1 MNQSEVFEAVFVR
14 VCDGPLMPK
23 TEPIKKILAANR
35 SEIAIRIFR
44 AATELGLRTVAVYS
58 AEDRLGLHRFKAD
71 EAYQVGAGKGPVQ
84 AYLDIDGIIALAK
97 QYEVDAIHPGYGFLS
112 ENPAFA
118 RACEK
123 AGITFVG
130 PTPELLELLG
140 DKTAAR
146 RLAAAADVPTLPGT
160 ENAVKS
166 GAEAHKI
173 AKDIGYPVIVKAAMG
188 GGGRGMRVVHD
199 EAQLTARLEEAQGE
213 AKSAFGDAS
222 VFLEKYLPRA
232 RHLEVQILADHH
244 GNLLHLYERDCSV
257 QRRHQKV
264 VEVAPAAN
272 LPSSIRAELCDAAVR
287 LARKANYRNA
297 GTVEFLYDVDAQ
309 TWYFIEVN
317 PRIQVEHTVTEVVT
331 GIDLVQ
337 AQILIAQGHKLHD
350 APLSLPKQADVPLY
364 GAALQCRVTT
374 EDPER
379 GFAPDYGKI
388 STYRSPAGFGIRLDG
403 GTAYAGAVL
412 AAYYDSLLVKV
423 TAWGKDLPEACRR
436 MDRALREFR
445 IRGVTTNIPFVENV
459 VNHPRFR
466 AGEITTSFLDD
477 SPELFRFSRRGDRAT
492 RLLSYL
498 GDVILNGNPEV
509 KGKKTPDGFE
519 SAAVPATPAT
529 VPPPGTRQLLQQL
542 GPKKFAA
549 WARKEKRLLITDTTF
564 RDAHQSLMAT
574 RVRTYDLLA
583 TASAV
588 ARRLP
593 NLFSL
598 EMWGGATFD
607 TAMRFL
613 HEDPWQRL
621 RELRGR
627 VPNIC
632 FQMLLRGANAV
643 GYASY
648 PDNVIHVFVRE
659 AYAQGIDIF
668 RIFDSLNSIENM
680 RVSIDAA
687 LESGGVCEAAICY
700 SGDILDSGRPKYS
713 LKYYIAMAKEL
724 EKLGA
729 HFLAIKDMAG
739 LCKPYAAHQLV
750 KEMREEIG
758 IPIHFHTHDTSG
770 INAASVL
777 KAADAGVDIADAA
790 IASMSGGTSQPNL
803 NSIVEALR
811 NTPRDTQLDIE
822 TLNECSDYWETV
834 RAYYLPFDS
843 GPKAGSARLYQ
854 HEIPG
859 GQYTNLR
866 EQAAAMGLGH
876 RWREVERTYADVNQL
891 FGDIVKV
898 TPSSKVVGDMT
909 LFLMAKEMKPADVL
923 KLPEKHELALPNS
936 VVEMFS
942 GVLGV
947 PPGGWPKKLQKII
960 LRGAAPIKGRSSAS
974 MPPADFEK
982 ERVAL
987 EKKLGHA
994 IRRDDLLSY
1003 LLYPDVFTKYD
1014 KFHQTYS
1021 DVSVLPT
1028 PPFFYGLK
1036 SGEEITV
1043 DIESGKTLIIKFLTA
1058 SDAHPDGTRTLFFEL
1073 NGQPREV
1080 NVRDRSLRIVER
1092 THPKADPAEQG
1103 QVGAPT
1109 AAVVS
1114 SVAVQANQ
1122 AVERGA
1128 KLLTLEAMKMQS
1140 NIYAPIAGKVTK
1152 LLVSPGQHVEAK
1164 DLLVAIAP

>member
-1 MNQSEVFEAVFVR
+1 MKKN
-14 VCDGPLMPK
+14 K
-23 TEPIKKILAANR
+23 PIRKLLAANR

-44 AATELGLRTVAVYS
+44 AANELGLRTVAIYS
-58 AEDRLGLHRFKAD
+58 EQDRLALHRFKAD
-71 EAYQVGAGKGPVQ
+71 EAYQVGAGKGPVE
-84 AYLDIDGIIALAK
+84 AYLDIAGIVALAK
-97 QYEVDAIHPGYGFLS
+97 EKGVDAIHPGYGFLA

-123 AGITFVG
+123 AGITFIG

-146 RLAAAADVPTLPGT
+146 RLAAAADVRVLPGT
-160 ENAVKS
+160 EKSVKS
-166 GAEAHKI
+166 ILEAEKI
-173 AKDIGYPVIVKAAMG
+173 AFEIGYPVIVKAAMG

-199 EAQLTARLEEAQGE
+199 ASQLAQKLEEAQGE
-213 AKSAFGDAS
+213 ARSAFGDAS
-222 VFLEKYLPRA
+222 VFLEKYLPHA
-232 RHLEVQILADHH
+232 RHIEVQILGDEH

-264 VEVAPAAN
+264 VEVAPASN
-272 LPSSIRAELCDAAVR
+272 LPPGIREELCGAAVR

-297 GTVEFLYDVDAQ
+297 GTVEFLYDIDAQ
-309 TWYFIEVN
+309 KWYFIEVN

-331 GIDLVQ
+331 GIDLVRS
-337 AQILIAQGHKLHD
+337 QILVAQGHKLHEE
-350 APLSLPKQADVPLY
+350 PISLPAQENIPLH

-374 EDPER
+374 EDPEKN
-379 GFAPDYGKI
+379 FAPDYGKI

-403 GTAYAGAVL
+403 GTAYSGAVL
-412 AAYYDSLLVKV
+412 ASYYDSLLVKV
-423 TAWGKDLPEACRR
+423 TAWGSNLPEACQR

-445 IRGVTTNIPFVENV
+445 IRGVKTNIPFVENV
-459 VNHPRFR
+459 VNHPKFR
-466 AGEITTSFLDD
+466 SGEVTTAFLDD
-477 SPELFRFSRRGDRAT
+477 YPELFKFPSRGDRAT
-492 RLLSYL
+492 KLLSYI

-509 KGKKTPDGFE
+509 KGKQIPQDLETAVAP
-519 SAAVPATPAT
+519 SAPGID
-529 VPPPGTRQLLQQL
+529 PPSGTRQMLREL

-588 ARRLP
+588 AQRLP
-593 NLFSL
+593 NLFSV

-607 TAMRFL
+607 TSLRFL
-613 HEDPWQRL
+613 HEDPWLRL
-621 RELRGR
+621 RELRER
-627 VPNIC
+627 IPNIC

-648 PDNVIHVFVRE
+648 PDNVIKEFVRE
-659 AYAQGIDIF
+659 SFAQGIDIF
-668 RIFDSLNSIENM
+668 RIFDSLNSIDNM

-700 SGDILDSGRPKYS
+700 TGDILDDGRPKYS
-713 LKYYIAMAKEL
+713 LKYYVTMAKQL

-739 LCKPYAAHQLV
+739 LCKPYAAFELV
-750 KEMREEIG
+750 KKLREEID

-770 INAASVL
+770 LNAASIL
-777 KAADAGVDIADAA
+777 KASDAGVDVADAA
-790 IASMSGGTSQPNL
+790 VAAMSGGTSQPNL
-803 NSIVEALR
+803 NAIVESLR
-811 NTPRDTQLDIE
+811 HTPRDTQLDIE
-822 TLNECSDYWETV
+822 TLNQCSDYWETV
-834 RAYYLPFDS
+834 RTYYLPFDS
-843 GPKAGSARLYQ
+843 GPKSGSARLYQ

-866 EQAAAMGLGH
+866 EQATTMGLGH
-876 RWREVERTYADVNQL
+876 RWREVEKMYADVNQL

-909 LFLMAKEMKPADVL
+909 LFLMAKEMTPADIL
-923 KLPEKHELALPNS
+923 NLDEKHDLSLPNS

-942 GVLGV
+942 GVLGI
-947 PPGGWPKKLQKII
+947 PPGGWPKKVQNII
-960 LRGAAPIKGRSSAS
+960 LRGQPPVKGRPSAN
-974 MPPADFEK
+974 MPPANFK
-982 ERVAL
+982 EERKLL
-987 EKKLGHA
+987 EAKTGHA
-994 IRRDDLLSY
+994 IRHDDLLSY
-1003 LLYPDVFTKYD
+1003 LLYPEVFTKYA
-1014 KFHQTYS
+1014 KFRQSYS

-1028 PPFFYGLK
+1028 PTFFYGLK

-1043 DIESGKTLIIKFLTA
+1043 EIESGKSLIIKFLTT
-1058 SDAHPDGTRTLFFEL
+1058 SEPHPDGTRTLFFEL

-1080 NVRDRSLRIVER
+1080 NVRDRALRVIER
-1092 THPKADPAEQG
+1092 AHPKADPADPG
-1103 QVGAPT
+1103 QVAAPT
-1109 AAVVS
+1109 AGIVS
-1114 SVAVQANQ
+1114 SIAVQLNH

-1140 NIYAPIAGKVTK
+1140 NIYAPISGRITK
-1152 LLVSPGQHVEAK
+1152 LLVAPGQNVEAK

>member
-1 MNQSEVFEAVFVR
+1 M
-14 VCDGPLMPK
+14 
-23 TEPIKKILAANR
+23 AANR

-44 AATELGLRTVAVYS
+44 AANELGLRTVAIYS
-58 AEDRLGLHRFKAD
+58 QEDRLALHRFKAD
-71 EAYQVGAGKGPVQ
+71 EAYQVGAGKGPVE
-84 AYLDIDGIIALAK
+84 AYLDIAGIVTLAK
-97 QYEVDAIHPGYGFLS
+97 EKGVDAIHPGYGFLA

-118 RACEK
+118 RACGK
-123 AGITFVG
+123 AGVTFVG

-146 RLAAAADVPTLPGT
+146 RLAASAGVPVLPGT
-160 ENAVKS
+160 EESVS
-166 GAEAHKI
+166 STQEAAKI
-173 AKDIGYPVIVKAAMG
+173 AEEIGYPVIVKAAMG
-188 GGGRGMRVVHD
+188 GGGRGMRVVQN
-199 EAQLTARLEEAQGE
+199 AGQLEARLEEAQGE
-213 AKSAFGDAS
+213 ARSAFGDGS

-232 RHLEVQILADHH
+232 RHLEVQILADQH
-244 GNLLHLYERDCSV
+244 GNVLHLYERDCSV

-272 LPSSIRAELCDAAVR
+272 LPESVRTELCDAAVR

-297 GTVEFLYDVDAQ
+297 GTVEFLYDVDSKK
-309 TWYFIEVN
+309 WYFIEVN
-317 PRIQVEHTVTEVVT
+317 PRIQVEHTVTEMVT
-331 GIDLVQ
+331 GTDLVRS
-337 AQILIAQGHKLHD
+337 QILVAQGHKLHEE
-350 APLSLPKQADVPLY
+350 PLALPQQEKVPLY

-374 EDPER
+374 EDPEKN
-379 GFAPDYGKI
+379 FAPDYGKI

-412 AAYYDSLLVKV
+412 APYYDSLLVKV
-423 TAWGKDLPEACRR
+423 TAWGRKLPEACQR

-445 IRGVTTNIPFVENV
+445 IRGVKTNIPFVENV
-459 VNHPRFR
+459 VNHPKFR
-466 AGEITTSFLDD
+466 AGEVLTSFLDD
-477 SPELFRFSRRGDRAT
+477 SPELFRFSERGDRAT
-492 RLLSYL
+492 KLLSYL

-509 KGKKTPDGFE
+509 KGKKVPE
-519 SAAVPATPAT
+519 SLETSVLPAILLRE
-529 VPPPGTRQLLQQL
+529 PPSGTRQLLQKL
-542 GPKKFAA
+542 GPVKFAA

-574 RVRTYDLLA
+574 RVRTHDLLA

-588 ARRLP
+588 AQRLP
-593 NLFSL
+593 NLFSM

-607 TAMRFL
+607 TSLRFL

-621 RELRGR
+621 RELRKR
-627 VPNIC
+627 MPNIC

-648 PDNVIHVFVRE
+648 PDNVIIEFVRE
-659 AYAQGIDIF
+659 AHAQGIDIF

-680 RVSIDAA
+680 RVSIDAV
-687 LESGGVCEAAICY
+687 LETGAVCEPAICY
-700 SGDILDSGRPKYS
+700 TGDILDKDRPKYS
-713 LKYYIAMAKEL
+713 LKYYVAMAKQL

-739 LCKPYAAHQLV
+739 LCKPYAAFELV
-750 KEMREEIG
+750 KTLREEIA
-758 IPIHFHTHDTSG
+758 IPVHFHTHDTSG
-770 INAASVL
+770 LNAASVL
-777 KAADAGVDIADAA
+777 KAADAGVDVADAA

-811 NTPRDTQLDIE
+811 HTPRDTQLDIE

-834 RAYYLPFDS
+834 RTYYAPFDS

-866 EQAAAMGLGH
+866 EQAASMGLGH
-876 RWREVERTYADVNQL
+876 RWREAEKMYAEVNQL

-909 LFLMAKEMKPADVL
+909 LFLMAKEIQPGDLL
-923 KLPEKHELALPNS
+923 KLDEKHDVSLPNS

-960 LRGAAPIKGRSSAS
+960 LRGAAPLRGRPSAN
-974 MPPADFEK
+974 MEPVKFK
-982 ERVAL
+982 EERTAL
-987 EKKLGHA
+987 ETKTGHT
-994 IRRDDLLSY
+994 IGRDDLLSY
-1003 LLYPDVFTKYD
+1003 LLYPEVFLKYD
-1014 KFHQTYS
+1014 KFRQSYS

-1028 PPFFYGLK
+1028 PTFFYGLK

-1043 DIESGKTLIIKFLTA
+1043 EIESGKSLIIKYLTSSEPHA
-1058 SDAHPDGTRTLFFEL
+1058 DGTRTLFFEL
-1073 NGQPREV
+1073 NGQPRDV
-1080 NVRDRSLRIVER
+1080 SVRDRALRVVER
-1092 THPKADPAEQG
+1092 SHPKADPADPG

-1109 AAVVS
+1109 AGVVS
-1114 SVAVQANQ
+1114 GIAVQANHP
-1122 AVERGA
+1122 VERGA

-1140 NIYAPIAGKVTK
+1140 NIYAPISGRIVKILAAA
-1152 LLVSPGQHVEAK
+1152 GQHVEAK
-1164 DLLVAIAP
+1164 DLLVTIAP